1 MRPRLY
7 ARGPD
12 GRIVA
17 VRSVAPEP
25 AVSRAFEAGDLPRGG
40 ALLAAV
46 SGGPDSMALLA
57 SLAAVAPRFGT
68 AVAAGHV
75 DHGWRGERSRRDAAF
90 VEAWCARRRIAYF
103 EERLSAAPGGRSR
116 EDAAR
121 ELRYRALA
129 AMRERAGASAI
140 ATGHTRDDAAETV
153 LLALLRG
160 RPLSGVS
167 GIRRRREDGVVRP
180 LLDVSRASVL
190 AYLRE
195 RRIPYRRDATNDD
208 PAFDRN
214 WLRRRVVPLLERRFG
229 SAVTANLAA
238 SAEALSRD
246 REWIDALF
254 ARDVLPRLDAG
265 NGGVAADAA
274 LLAALPSAALRRAL
288 LAMADRAGG
297 RALSRAELLALE
309 GLARSGAPF
318 RFQAG
323 RCVDFRSRRGVLTV
337 RKSL

>member
-1 MRPRLY
+1 
-7 ARGPD
+7 
-12 GRIVA
+12 
-17 VRSVAPEP
+17 VRTVAPEP
-25 AVSRAFEAGDLPRGG
+25 AIARAFEEGDLPRTGP
-40 ALLAAV
+40 LLAAV

-57 SLAAVAPRFGT
+57 ALAAVAPRFG
-68 AVAAGHV
+68 ASVAAGHV
-75 DHGWRGERSRRDAAF
+75 DHGWRAERSRRDAAF
-90 VEAWCARRRIAYF
+90 VEAWCRRRSVPF
-103 EERLSAAPGGRSR
+103 FQERLPVPPRGRSR

-129 AMRERAGASAI
+129 AMRERAGASAVV
-140 ATGHTRDDAAETV
+140 TGHTRDDAAETV

-160 RPLSGVS
+160 RPLSGIA

-180 LLDVSRASVL
+180 LLEVSRGAIL

-214 WLRRRVVPLLERRFG
+214 WVRRRVVPLLERRFG

-246 REWIDALF
+246 REWIDDLF
-254 ARDVLPRLDAG
+254 ARDVLPRLAG
-265 NGGVAADAA
+265 GGGEISVDSA
-274 LLAALPSAALRRAL
+274 LLSALPSAALRRAL
-288 LAMADRAGG
+288 LAMAERAGG
-297 RALSRAELLALE
+297 RPLSRPELLALE
-309 GLARSGAPF
+309 KLARAGEPF

-323 RCVDFRSRRGVLTV
+323 RRVDFRNRRGIVSARRTL
-337 RKSL
+337 

>member
-1 MRPRLY
+1 
-7 ARGPD
+7 
-12 GRIVA
+12 
-17 VRSVAPEP
+17 VRSEAPEA
-25 AVSRAFEAGDLPRGG
+25 AVSRAFEAGVLPRESVV
-40 ALLAAV
+40 LAAV

-57 SLAAVAPRFGT
+57 ALAAVAPGHGSVV
-68 AVAAGHV
+68 VAAHV
-75 DHGWRGERSRRDAAF
+75 DHGWRGERSRRDAEF
-90 VEAWCARRRIAYF
+90 VERWCARRRVGHLL
-103 EERLSAAPGGRSR
+103 ERLPPPPRGRSR

-129 AMRERAGASAI
+129 AMRDRAGASVV

-160 RPLSGVS
+160 RPLAGLA
-167 GIRRRREDGVVRP
+167 GIRSVREDGVVRP
-180 LLDVSRASVL
+180 LLDVSRASIV

-229 SAVTANLAA
+229 GAVTANLAA

-246 REWIDALF
+246 REWMDDLF
-254 ARDVLPRLDAG
+254 ARDVLPGLSAG
-265 NGGVAADAA
+265 DGTVSADAA
-274 LLAALPSAALRRAL
+274 LLASLPAGALRRAL
-288 LAMADRAGG
+288 LAMAHRAAG
-297 RALSRAELLALE
+297 RTLSRSELLSLE
-309 GLARSGAPF
+309 KLARSGSPF

-323 RCVDFRSRRGVLTV
+323 RLVDFRSRAGTV
-337 RKSL
+337 TARRAL